1 MRVELHID
9 GNLSEPYARICAQR
23 ITPALQAA
31 MELLE
36 REGERAWLMGQKAG
50 KHFVL
55 DPGQVE
61 ILRTEGRELALYDA
75 NGERYTVSKPLYEL
89 QEWLGRE
96 FVRISKSA
104 LIRLRSVHHV
114 EPSFNGTMEVVMK
127 NGVKEVITRSYRQE
141 FKARLG
147 V

>member
-1 MRVELHID
+1 MC
-9 GNLSEPYARICAQR
+9 STPARWKFCAQR
-23 ITPALQAA
+23 GAN
-31 MELLE
+31 
-36 REGERAWLMGQKAG
+36 
-50 KHFVL
+50 
-55 DPGQVE
+55 
-61 ILRTEGRELALYDA
+61 LALYDA

-89 QEWLGRE
+89 QDCLGRE

>member
-1 MRVELHID
+1 M
-9 GNLSEPYARICAQR
+9 
-23 ITPALQAA
+23 
-31 MELLE
+31 
-36 REGERAWLMGQKAG
+36 
-50 KHFVL
+50 
-55 DPGQVE
+55 
-61 ILRTEGRELALYDA
+61 
-75 NGERYTVSKPLYEL
+75 
-89 QEWLGRE
+89 GRE

>member
-1 MRVELHID
+1 M
-9 GNLSEPYARICAQR
+9 
-23 ITPALQAA
+23 
-31 MELLE
+31 
-36 REGERAWLMGQKAG
+36 
-50 KHFVL
+50 
-55 DPGQVE
+55 E

-89 QEWLGRE
+89 QDCLGRE

-104 LIRLRSVHHV
+104 LIRLRRVHHV

-127 NGVKEVITRSYRQE
+127 NGVREVITRSYRQE

>member
-1 MRVELHID
+1 M
-9 GNLSEPYARICAQR
+9 
-23 ITPALQAA
+23 
-31 MELLE
+31 
-36 REGERAWLMGQKAG
+36 
-50 KHFVL
+50 L

-89 QEWLGRE
+89 QDCLGRE